1 MLWTIAENE
10 DYLRGVAHCGGARS
24 VDEAIAP
31 IMYALARR
39 PLGFDETE
47 VNGVYL
53 ARTKLR
59 INGPDFTLS
68 HSVWFRPVE
77 AIKTVELLWIE
88 VTAPDAM
95 GDDLDYI

>member
-1 MLWTIAENE
+1 MPWTIVENE
-10 DYLRGVAHCGGARS
+10 DYLLGVANCGGARS

-31 IMYALARR
+31 IMYALARY

-47 VNGVYL
+47 VSGVYL

-68 HSVWFRPVE
+68 HSVWFRPE
-77 AIKTVELLWIE
+77 SATNTVELLWIS
-88 VTAPDAM
+88 VTKPEAM
-95 GDDLDYI
+95 GDDLDYF